1 MVNSTTEKR
10 FVIDK
15 KNYKFQLFLG
25 NILVAESYFA
35 LEQPDG
41 LFSQKYV
48 GLYKLETNKK
58 FRRKGFMTYLLK
70 QIFEYVKNEKLGTIL
85 LNVYKS
91 NEYALNLYFT
101 NGFEIYKDFNDDNE
115 PYYTL
120 IKGRCNCDR

>member
-1 MVNSTTEKR
+1 MFNLSR

-25 NILVAESYFA
+25 NILVAESYFSI
-35 LEQPDG
+35 EQPDE
-41 LFSQKYV
+41 LFNQKYV
-48 GLYKLETNKK
+48 GLFKLETDKE
-58 FRRKGFMTYLLK
+58 FRGKGFMKYLLE

-91 NEYALNLYFT
+91 NYNALNLYIN
-101 NGFEIYKDFNDDNE
+101 NGFEVYKDFNDDDE

-120 IKGRCNCDR
+120 IKSM

>member
-1 MVNSTTEKR
+1 MPKGDFRYTESEKR

-15 KNYKFQLFLG
+15 NNYKFQLFLE

-35 LEQPDG
+35 LEQSDG
-41 LFSQKYV
+41 LFNQKYV
-48 GLYKLETNKK
+48 GLYKLETNKE
-58 FRRKGFMTYLLK
+58 FRRKGFMTYLLE

-91 NEYALNLYFT
+91 NCNALNLYIN
-101 NGFEIYKDFNDDNE
+101 NGFKVYKDFNDDDE

-120 IKGRCNCDR
+120 IKTM